1 MVGAF
6 LVRFVCIRQSDMK
19 ALVAYSSV
27 SHMGLVVGGLLS
39 GKLASYLGRLLI
51 MLAHGL
57 CSSALFA
64 LLGVLYKRSYSRR
77 VLVLKGSMRIIP
89 LMGLW

>member
-1 MVGAF
+1 MFGAV
-6 LVRFVCIRQSDMK
+6 LVSLVCMRQADMK

-27 SHMGLVVGGLLS
+27 SHMGLVVGGLMS
-39 GKLASYLGRLLI
+39 GKFTSYLGSLLI

-64 LLGVLYKRSYSRR
+64 LLGVLYKRVYSRR
-77 VLVLKGSMRIIP
+77 VLVLKGGLRMIP
-89 LMGLW
+89 LLGLW

>member
-1 MVGAF
+1 M
-6 LVRFVCIRQSDMK
+6 RQADIK

-27 SHMGLVVGGLLS
+27 SHMGLVVGGLIS
-39 GKLASYLGRLLI
+39 GKFTSYLGRLLI
-51 MLAHGL
+51 MLGHGL

-64 LLGVLYKRSYSRR
+64 LLGVLYKRVYSRR
-77 VLVLKGSMRIIP
+77 VLMLKGGLRMIP